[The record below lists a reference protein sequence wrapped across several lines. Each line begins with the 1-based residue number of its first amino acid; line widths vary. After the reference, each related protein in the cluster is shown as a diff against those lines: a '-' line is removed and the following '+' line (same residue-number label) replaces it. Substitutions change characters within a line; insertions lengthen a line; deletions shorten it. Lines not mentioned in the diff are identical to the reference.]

1 MQSPNQKR
9 PQTVPNDSIHQPMP
23 TIAKHETSTK
33 TNEKMYQNQ
42 VWNQINVNRSFIDH
56 SDRHILFGK
65 TEDPLTNFRD
75 ILRNLS
81 NKDAFKYMRQC
92 RLIIGKLKKCWTDVN
107 EEVKSLNKNKE
118 YLESAIE
125 HIRKDIII
133 NQEIIDGR
141 VHKANREPDQ
151 DSVDDALQI
160 EKKNLLALKKSLEI
174 ILKPIQEHT
183 FKLDDTRERVFK
195 ICRERS
201 AVTDLICQCLTQSIR
216 SFDKTVATHNKNKS
230 VMNNSSMSRS
240 HQSFGQ
246 QPKMQERSKTE
257 FSGDH
262 NEPSSQNIFQIGPL
276 SSFTQE
282 SLEIIKV
289 SASQI
294 DYSKD
299 LRSKSTALVKDCL
312 EYSKKNTKVVDEVF
326 QKKINETLALS
337 QNLGV
342 SIGQNSLAQNRGERW
357 HELTQVALGYSLG
370 PEKSSNLETYE
381 TVTRPIIKN
390 YQKHPGN
397 QNAEIAQNIQG
408 TKLLSKSLVST
419 EKQIKTLKIIG
430 QRLDNNMKDKEVQFK
445 LDNALLRRRREL
457 NNHQWTPVKYIK

>member
-1 MQSPNQKR
+1 MQNLSYKR
-9 PQTVPNDSIHQPMP
+9 PQTVPNDSMNHVMP
-23 TIAKHETSTK
+23 QITK
-33 TNEKMYQNQ
+33 NGESNTKANEKMYQNQ
-42 VWNQINVNRSFIDH
+42 VWNDIKVNNRIIDS
-56 SDRHILFGK
+56 SDRNIFHGK

-92 RLIIGKLKKCWTDVN
+92 RLIIGKLKKCWSDVN

-118 YLESAIE
+118 YLESAID

-141 VHKANREPDQ
+141 IHKANREPDH
-151 DSVDDALQI
+151 DSVDDALQV

-195 ICRERS
+195 ICKERS

-216 SFDKTVATHNKNKS
+216 SFDKAVATHNKNS
-230 VMNNSSMSRS
+230 VKNNSSLSRS
-240 HQSFGQ
+240 HQNFVS
-246 QPKMQERSKTE
+246 PKMQERSKTE
-257 FSGDH
+257 FGGDH
-262 NEPSSQNIFQIGPL
+262 TESSNQSIFQVGPL

-282 SLEIIKV
+282 SIEIIKIA
-289 SASQI
+289 ASQI

-326 QKKINETLALS
+326 QKKIAETLALS

-357 HELTQVALGYSLG
+357 SELTSVALGYSLG

-381 TVTRPIIKN
+381 TMTRPIMKN

-397 QNAEIAQNIQG
+397 QVSEIAQNIQG

-430 QRLDNNMKDKEVQFK
+430 QRMDNNMKDKEVQFK

>member
-1 MQSPNQKR
+1 MQSLNPKR
-9 PQTVPNDSIHQPMP
+9 PQTVPNDSMNHAMP
-23 TIAKHETSTK
+23 QIVKNENSTK
-33 TNEKMYQNQ
+33 KNEQIYQNQ
-42 VWNQINVNRSFIDH
+42 VWNQINTNNRRMES
-56 SDRHILFGK
+56 SDRNIFQGK
-65 TEDPLTNFRD
+65 CDDPLTNFRD

-92 RLIIGKLKKCWTDVN
+92 RLIVGKLKKCWTDVN

-118 YLESAIE
+118 YVESAID

-141 VHKANREPDQ
+141 IHKANREPNT
-151 DSVDDALQI
+151 DSVDDALVV
-160 EKKNLLALKKSLEI
+160 EKQNLLALKKSLEI
-174 ILKPIQEHT
+174 ILKPIQDHT

-195 ICRERS
+195 LCRERS
-201 AVTDLICQCLTQSIR
+201 AVTDLICQCITQSIR
-216 SFDKTVATHNKNKS
+216 SYDKSVAAHNKNKS
-230 VMNNSSMSRS
+230 TLNNSSLSRS
-240 HQSFGQ
+240 HNSFA
-246 QPKMQERSKTE
+246 PTKMNSERSKTD
-257 FSGDH
+257 FAGDH
-262 NEPSSQNIFQIGPL
+262 NESSNLFQVGPL

-282 SLEIIKV
+282 SIDIIKIA
-289 SASQI
+289 ASQI

-299 LRSKSTALVKDCL
+299 IRSKSTALIKDCL
-312 EYSKKNTKVVDEVF
+312 EYSKKNTKVVDDVF
-326 QKKINETLALS
+326 QKKIAETLALS

-342 SIGQNSLAQNRGERW
+342 SSGQNSLAQNRGERW

-381 TVTRPIIKN
+381 TMTRPIMKN
-390 YQKHPGN
+390 FQKHPGN
-397 QNAEIAQNIQG
+397 QVAEIAQTIQG